1 MTLMPVAGQLS
12 EGKLEIGGAIVG
24 VVLGGLYSYVA
35 IRLDYLLSNRPAVI
49 RGVLLLN
56 LVLSGLTAAVGVLN
70 GRGWSVLP
78 YVALAFAITAYLYSS
93 VRRLASETVSPTSGK
108 PNQSPQPP
116 PTTGAAN

>member
-56 LVLSGLTAAVGVLN
+56 LVLTILRS
-70 GRGWSVLP
+70 
-78 YVALAFAITAYLYSS
+78 
-93 VRRLASETVSPTSGK
+93 RRPQRTRLIETSED
-108 PNQSPQPP
+108 
-116 PTTGAAN
+116 A